1 MQKRAA
7 AKLTLGVHQ
16 ILSKKRAKRW
26 TQISWRKR
34 FMLLAVYIGTRFLHL
49 AVWIS
54 KGDIDT

>member
-1 MQKRAA
+1 MKKRPA
-7 AKLTLGVHQ
+7 AKPTLGLHR
-16 ILSKKRAKRW
+16 ILSKKRARRW
-26 TQISWRKR
+26 AQISWRKR